1 MKVLIIEDNQE
12 LARNIHDFLG
22 REGYICESSET
33 LEGAKEKLS
42 LSRYDCIL
50 LDIGLAD
57 GNGISLLNMIRA
69 EHKESNV
76 LIISAKNALDDK
88 IIGLEKGAD
97 DYITKP
103 FHLAELHARIRAVYR
118 RKNLGGAS
126 IVEFNEISL
135 NTDTFEARIND
146 TLLDT
151 TPKEFDL
158 LLYFLV
164 NKNRV
169 LSRQAIAAHLWG
181 DYTDNLANFDFV
193 YQHVKNLR
201 RKISRVEVV
210 RHQRLN
216 DIIAQQ
222 IRQGGDYTAHPTRKR
237 ATITMIPEDS
247 VPVGVASFY
256 TRGTGWNPEFQSNEY
271 KLVITSFYTIKGSH

>member
-12 LARNIHDFLG
+12 LARNIRDFLG
-22 REGYICESSET
+22 REGYICESCET
-33 LEGAKEKLS
+33 LEAAKEKLS
-42 LSRYDCIL
+42 LFQYDCIL
-50 LDIGLAD
+50 LDIGLPD
-57 GNGISLLNMIRA
+57 GSGISLLNFIRT
-69 EHKESNV
+69 EHQDCNV
-76 LIISAKNALDDK
+76 LIISARNALDDK

-103 FHLAELHARIRAVYR
+103 FHLAELHARIRAIYR

-126 IVEFNEISL
+126 IVAFNEFSL
-135 NTDTFEARIND
+135 NTDTFEARVGD
-146 TLLDT
+146 VLLDT

-158 LLYFLV
+158 LLYFIV

-201 RKISRVEVV
+201 RKIGM
-210 RHQRLN
+210 
-216 DIIAQQ
+216 A
-222 IRQGGDYTAHPTRKR
+222 GGMDYIST
-237 ATITMIPEDS
+237 
-247 VPVGVASFY
+247 VYGL
-256 TRGTGWNPEFQSNEY
+256 GY
-271 KLVITSFYTIKGSH
+271 KFNSHLGG

>member
-12 LARNIHDFLG
+12 LARNIRDFLG
-22 REGYICESSET
+22 REGYICESCET
-33 LEGAKEKLS
+33 LGAAREKLA
-42 LSRYDCIL
+42 LFQYDCIL
-50 LDIGLAD
+50 LDIGLPD
-57 GNGISLLNMIRA
+57 GNGIGLLHLIKA
-69 EHKESNV
+69 EHKDSNV
-76 LIISAKNALDDK
+76 LIISARNALDDK

-103 FHLAELHARIRAVYR
+103 FHLAELHARIRAIYR

-126 IVEFNEISL
+126 IVAFNEISL
-135 NTDTFEARIND
+135 NTDTFEAKVGEV
-146 TLLDT
+146 LLDT

-158 LLYFLV
+158 LLYFIV

-201 RKISRVEVV
+201 RKIS
-210 RHQRLN
+210 N
-216 DIIAQQ
+216 A
-222 IRQGGDYTAHPTRKR
+222 GGMDYIST
-237 ATITMIPEDS
+237 
-247 VPVGVASFY
+247 VYGL
-256 TRGTGWNPEFQSNEY
+256 GY
-271 KLVITSFYTIKGSH
+271 KFNSHLGG

>member
-12 LARNIHDFLG
+12 LARNIRDFLG
-22 REGYICESSET
+22 REGYICESCET
-33 LEGAKEKLS
+33 LEAAKEKLS
-42 LSRYDCIL
+42 LFQYDCIL
-50 LDIGLAD
+50 LDIGLPD
-57 GNGISLLNMIRA
+57 GSGISLLNFIRA
-69 EHKESNV
+69 EHQDCNI
-76 LIISAKNALDDK
+76 LIISARNALDDK

-126 IVEFNEISL
+126 IVSFNEFSL
-135 NTDTFEARIND
+135 NTDTFEARVGD
-146 TLLDT
+146 VLLDT

-158 LLYFLV
+158 LLYFIV

-201 RKISRVEVV
+201 RKIGM
-210 RHQRLN
+210 
-216 DIIAQQ
+216 A
-222 IRQGGDYTAHPTRKR
+222 GGMDYIST
-237 ATITMIPEDS
+237 
-247 VPVGVASFY
+247 VYGL
-256 TRGTGWNPEFQSNEY
+256 GY
-271 KLVITSFYTIKGSH
+271 KFNSHLGG

>member
-12 LARNIHDFLG
+12 LARNIRDFLG
-22 REGYICESSET
+22 REGYICESTGT
-33 LEGAKEKLS
+33 LEGAREKLT
-42 LSRYDCIL
+42 LFQYDCVL
-50 LDIGLAD
+50 LDIGLPD
-57 GNGISLLNMIRA
+57 GSGISLLNFIRA
-69 EHKESNV
+69 EHKDCNV
-76 LIISAKNALDDK
+76 LIISARNALDDK

-103 FHLAELHARIRAVYR
+103 FHLAELHARIRAIYR

-126 IVEFNEISL
+126 IVAFNEFSL
-135 NTDTFEARIND
+135 NTDTFEARVGD
-146 TLLDT
+146 VLLDT

-158 LLYFLV
+158 LLYFIV

-201 RKISRVEVV
+201 RKIGM
-210 RHQRLN
+210 
-216 DIIAQQ
+216 A
-222 IRQGGDYTAHPTRKR
+222 GGMDYIST
-237 ATITMIPEDS
+237 
-247 VPVGVASFY
+247 VYGL
-256 TRGTGWNPEFQSNEY
+256 GY
-271 KLVITSFYTIKGSH
+271 KFNSHLGG

>member
-12 LARNIHDFLG
+12 LARNIRDFLG
-22 REGYICESSET
+22 REGYICESCET
-33 LEGAKEKLS
+33 LEAAKEKLS
-42 LSRYDCIL
+42 LFQYDCIL
-50 LDIGLAD
+50 LDIGLPD
-57 GNGISLLNMIRA
+57 GSGISLLNFIRT
-69 EHKESNV
+69 EHQDCNV
-76 LIISAKNALDDK
+76 LIISARNALDDK

-126 IVEFNEISL
+126 VVSFNEFSL
-135 NTDTFEARIND
+135 NTDTFEARVGEI
-146 TLLDT
+146 LLDT

-158 LLYFLV
+158 LLYFIV

-201 RKISRVEVV
+201 RKIGM
-210 RHQRLN
+210 
-216 DIIAQQ
+216 A
-222 IRQGGDYTAHPTRKR
+222 GGMDYIST
-237 ATITMIPEDS
+237 
-247 VPVGVASFY
+247 VYGL
-256 TRGTGWNPEFQSNEY
+256 GY
-271 KLVITSFYTIKGSH
+271 KFNSHLGG